1 MFRLIINVLAAMRIY
16 YVPPLYM
23 GVIGAIVCFRTLLI
37 GIK

>member
-1 MFRLIINVLAAMRIY
+1 MFRLIINALATMRIY
-16 YVPPLYM
+16 YVPLYM

>member
-1 MFRLIINVLAAMRIY
+1 MRIY
-16 YVPPLYM
+16 YVPPPIYM